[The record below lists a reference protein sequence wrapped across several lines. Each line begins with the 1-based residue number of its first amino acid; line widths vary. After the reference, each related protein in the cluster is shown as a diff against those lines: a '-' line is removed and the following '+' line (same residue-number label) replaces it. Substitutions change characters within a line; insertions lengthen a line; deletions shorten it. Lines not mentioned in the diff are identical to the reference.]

1 MFYNN
6 SYITGRRKITY
17 TYNVTTPA
25 VNLPLTLA
33 EVKTHLRLDPDDTS
47 EDSQRTTA
55 YSQAVQHPLGGDDYV
70 WLCGN
75 YCTNKNLDLEQVKL
89 LGWFNDE

>member
-6 SYITGRRKITY
+6 SYITDRRKIAY

-25 VNLPLTLA
+25 ANLPLTLA
-33 EVKTHLRLDPDDTS
+33 EVKTHLRLDPDDIS

-55 YSQAVQHPLGGDDYV
+55 YSQAIQHPLGGDDYV

-75 YCTNKNLDLEQVKL
+75 YCSGDVYTLLEVQE
-89 LGWFNDE
+89 LGWFNE

>member
-1 MFYNN
+1 MYNR
-6 SYITGRRKITY
+6 G
-17 TYNVTTPA
+17 
-25 VNLPLTLA
+25 TLA
-33 EVKTHLRLDPDDTS
+33 QFQAWHNTAMAAENIPNPEGKIGYVNGQPAP
-47 EDSQRTTA
+47 DSQRTTA
-55 YSQAVQHPLGGDDYV
+55 YSQTIQHPLGGDDYI